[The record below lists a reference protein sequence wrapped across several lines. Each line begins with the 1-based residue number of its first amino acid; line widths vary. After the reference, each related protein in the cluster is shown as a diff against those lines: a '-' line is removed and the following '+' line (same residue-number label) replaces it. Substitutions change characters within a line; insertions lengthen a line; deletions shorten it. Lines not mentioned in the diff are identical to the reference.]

1 MTTMEKLDP
10 DLRAFLTMYKWTR
23 IDPVPWTAVDKP
35 LSESRIGLVVH
46 ACMTM
51 PEQPPFN
58 AELPD
63 NDPSIRIVPSE
74 TDPRIL
80 VNTFP
85 GQGFDHAGLAA
96 DANLLVP
103 LDRLREM
110 VGTGELGELG
120 PRTVSLC
127 GHLTKPKVLI
137 ADTAP
142 DIAHMF
148 VDDGIDVALLV
159 PA

>member
-23 IDPVPWTAVDKP
+23 IDPVPWAVPRKP

-51 PEQPPFN
+51 PDQPPFN

-63 NDPSIRIVPSE
+63 NDPSIRVVPSG
-74 TDPRIL
+74 TDPRVL

-85 GQGFDHAGLAA
+85 GQGFDHAGLQA
-96 DANLLVP
+96 DPNLLVP

-120 PRTVSLC
+120 PRVVSLC
-127 GHLTKPKVLI
+127 GHLTKPKELI
-137 ADTAP
+137 AQTAP
-142 DIAHMF
+142 EIARMF
-148 VDDGIDVALLV
+148 VEDEIDVALLV

>member
-10 DLRAFLTMYKWTR
+10 DLRGFLTMYKWTQ
-23 IDPVPWTAVDKP
+23 IDPVPWAVPSKP
-35 LSESRIGLVVH
+35 LSESRVGLVVH

-51 PEQPPFN
+51 PDQPPFN

-74 TDPRIL
+74 TDPLTL

-85 GQGFDHAGLAA
+85 GQGFDHAGLQA
-96 DANLLVP
+96 DPNLLIP
-103 LDRLREM
+103 LDRLRDM
-110 VGTGELGELG
+110 VESGEIGELG

-137 ADTAP
+137 EETAP
-142 DIAHMF
+142 EIARMF
-148 VDDGIDVALLV
+148 VQDGIDVALLV